1 VIGAE
6 QAASSEVA
14 QATAVARYLGTTPR
28 SGRYP
33 VTTTSDFTAAEN
45 EAAASSGKERDM
57 SGRLLITSAVML
69 VIAGPAFGDCNQEIQ
84 NLNEAV
90 TQAETGASSAGTGLP
105 ATPHQ
110 EQVLAGEQ
118 KGETGATGQ
127 SGAGQA
133 DVPASPHQQQ
143 VLAGTQ
149 TGEDEGKRPA
159 DLIAEARDMAKTGDE
174 EGCMQKIDQ
183 VKSLLGLE

>member
-1 VIGAE
+1 
-6 QAASSEVA
+6 
-14 QATAVARYLGTTPR
+14 
-28 SGRYP
+28 
-33 VTTTSDFTAAEN
+33 
-45 EAAASSGKERDM
+45 M
-57 SGRLLITSAVML
+57 SGRLLTTSALIL
-69 VIAGPAFGDCNQEIQ
+69 VVAGPAFADCNQEIQ
-84 NLNEAV
+84 NLDEAV

-143 VLAGTQ
+143 VLAGAQ
-149 TGEDEGKRPA
+149 TGENEGKQPA
-159 DLIAEARDMAKTGDE
+159 DLIAEARDMAKSGDE
-174 EGCMQKIDQ
+174 EGCMQKLAEAKSMLGID
-183 VKSLLGLE
+183 